1 MSHGRRVLPAA
12 LFLLAAA
19 ERAPAQVPPANVAPR
34 PEFRIDVLG
43 PAPTAAELGAGLN
56 ADVGYYSRLEL
67 TAAAGGIRRRD
78 ATAGVGR
85 LDAVLRLMLDP
96 FAESRWGASLGG
108 GVSARYEAGD
118 RVRPY
123 LLMVIDLEGPPTGSY
138 RLAYQ
143 AGVGGG
149 MRVGVVVRRAREVW
163 R

>member
-1 MSHGRRVLPAA
+1 MSLLCRVLPTA
-12 LFLLAAA
+12 LILLAAA
-19 ERAPAQVPPANVAPR
+19 ERAPAQLPPLNVTPR
-34 PEFRIDVLG
+34 PELRIDVLG
-43 PAPTAAELGAGLN
+43 PAPSAAEFGAGLN

-67 TAAAGGIRRRD
+67 AAAGGGLRRRD
-78 ATAGVGR
+78 ATVGVGR

-118 RVRPY
+118 RIRPY
-123 LLMVIDLEGPPTGSY
+123 LLMVIDLEGPQTGSY

-143 AGVGGG
+143 AGIGGG
-149 MRVGVVVRRAREVW
+149 MRVGVVVRRARGVW